1 MTQLKLSK
9 TGKLITTI
17 VYIGLLVFLIWP
29 FHMGNPLNWLK
40 AILIIG
46 VCACNAILQ
55 GKSVLDGEFI
65 STDIEHDYLLH
76 YLVSCLMTVSIVVGT
91 LTSVYIFGNE
101 DVSFVGFVY
110 LILGLCFGGL
120 YFIVDIVAIISII
133 VRNIDRWIDDAEG
146 ITRLILKLPFA
157 NILFEQPKQEKLDKE
172 IKRLTANMSVTK
184 QSTKLSPKS
193 ANMFKKCSKRALFIF
208 TFIIFVV

>member
-1 MTQLKLSK
+1 MTEIKLSK
-9 TGKLITTI
+9 IGKLITTI
-17 VYIGLLVFLIWP
+17 VYIGLIVFLVWP

-65 STDIEHDYLLH
+65 STDIESGYLLH
-76 YLVSCLMTVSIVVGT
+76 YLVSGLMTVSIVVGT
-91 LTSVYIFGNE
+91 LASVYIFGNE
-101 DVSFVGFVY
+101 DASFVVLVY

-133 VRNIDRWIDDAEG
+133 VRNIGHWINNTEG
-146 ITRLILKLPFA
+146 IARIALKLPFA
-157 NILFEQPKQEKLDKE
+157 TILFEQPKQEKPDK
-172 IKRLTANMSVTK
+172 
-184 QSTKLSPKS
+184 KLK
-193 ANMFKKCSKRALFIF
+193 M
-208 TFIIFVV
+208 